1 MFAPVAQGIERFA
14 SDEEVGG
21 SSPSGRNNCRV
32 HKLLYNLRESG
43 YGLVVERYLAKV
55 QIRVRFPVPAQKSAS
70 TGCVKLG
77 ISEWICG

>member
-32 HKLLYNLRESG
+32 HKLLYNPWESG
-43 YGLVVERYLAKV
+43 YGSMVEHLVAN
-55 QIRVRFPVPAQKSAS
+55 QMTRVRFPVPAQ
-70 TGCVKLG
+70 T
-77 ISEWICG
+77 